1 MADKFL
7 FIGCLMQIIVIVTK
21 MPIIE
26 SFGET
31 ACGSSGASMTL
42 NEAFSTQCMTAEVM
56 MKTRTVRMRMKTR
69 TVMAALSF
77 KPKEHG

>member
-1 MADKFL
+1 MAEKFL
-7 FIGCLMQIIVIVTK
+7 FIGCMMQIIVTVTK

-42 NEAFSTQCMTAEVM
+42 NEVFSTQCMTAEAM
-56 MKTRTVRMRMKTR
+56 MK
-69 TVMAALSF
+69 
-77 KPKEHG
+77 